1 MPQGGTLT
9 IDARPDKD
17 FLQMTVSDH
26 GTGMTEETLAHIFEP
41 YFTTKPSGSGLGL
54 SIARR
59 IAEAHGGTITV
70 ESSLDKGSRFRIL
83 LPFKS
88 AEG

>member
-1 MPQGGTLT
+1 
-9 IDARPDKD
+9 
-17 FLQMTVSDH
+17 
-26 GTGMTEETLAHIFEP
+26 MTEETLAHIFEP